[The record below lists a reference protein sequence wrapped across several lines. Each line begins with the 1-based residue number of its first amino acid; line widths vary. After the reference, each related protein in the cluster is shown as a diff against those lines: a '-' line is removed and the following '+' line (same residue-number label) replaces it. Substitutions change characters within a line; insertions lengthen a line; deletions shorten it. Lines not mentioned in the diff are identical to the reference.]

1 MGYSIMQLKVKDT
14 LREHDLRNTSC
25 REEVLGILFRENAA
39 LSHGEIE
46 KELGSRFDRVTIYRT
61 LKTFVDKGIIHKVLD
76 EEGLRYAICRD
87 QCSGPQ
93 HHHDHLHFKCTSCGL
108 TNCIENVA
116 IPYIALPPG
125 YKGMETSLLIQGV
138 CPECNRKN

>member
-1 MGYSIMQLKVKDT
+1 MTDKVKDT

-25 REEVLGILFRENAA
+25 REDVLAILTQNNAA

-46 KELGSRFDRVTIYRT
+46 RELDNRFDRVTIYRT

-76 EEGLRYAICRD
+76 EEGLRYAVCKD

-93 HHHDHLHFKCTSCGL
+93 HHHDHLHFKCTVCGL
-108 TNCIENVA
+108 TNCIENITIPA
-116 IPYIALPPG
+116 IQLPPG
-125 YKGMETSLLIQGV
+125 YRSIETNLLIQGI
-138 CPECNRKN
+138 CPLCNSDN